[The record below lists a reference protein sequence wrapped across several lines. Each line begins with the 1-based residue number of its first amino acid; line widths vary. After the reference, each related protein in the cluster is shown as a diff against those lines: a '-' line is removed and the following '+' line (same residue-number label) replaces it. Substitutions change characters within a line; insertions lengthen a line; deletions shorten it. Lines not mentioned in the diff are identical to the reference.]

1 MDKAKKVCKYQI
13 ETFIKPTIIYYL
25 IFIAVI
31 VVLSMLAGSSEGNFR
46 SSGLELSTWI
56 FIFVTALNSF
66 KGPFYFSQANN
77 VSRKSFYLGTLF
89 YSVIVSLIIPVIDII
104 INRIYNLFVG
114 CPMNYDMIY
123 GKVRDIAFFEG
134 VSFKVD
140 NSITSL
146 LGNYL
151 FLVGVL
157 LVIFSIGVL
166 ITTVLFRLNKI
177 GKYIAGGIIATLVMT
192 SSFISESFWINI
204 GGLLSKIFGYESRN
218 VYVGVTTLIV
228 IYSIC
233 FVINYILQRKAE
245 ATK

>member
-25 IFIAVI
+25 IFIAVVVVFTI
-31 VVLSMLAGSSEGNFR
+31 VAKYNEGNFV

-56 FIFVTALNSF
+56 FIFVVALNSF

-77 VSRKSFYLGTLF
+77 VSRKSFYFGTLF
-89 YSVIVSLIIPVIDII
+89 YSLVVSLVIPLIDII
-104 INRIYNLFVG
+104 INRIYNLFVE

-123 GKVRDIAFFEG
+123 GRVRDITFVEDI
-134 VSFKVD
+134 SFKVD
-140 NSITSL
+140 NSVTSL

-157 LVIFSIGVL
+157 LVIFSIGLL
-166 ITTVLFRLNKI
+166 ITTVLFRLNKV
-177 GKYIAGGIIATLVMT
+177 GKCIAGGIIATFVMT
-192 SSFISESFWINI
+192 SSFIPKNFWINI
-204 GGLLSKIFGYESRN
+204 GSLLSKIFGYESRN
-218 VYVGVTTLIV
+218 VYLGVTTLIAISAV
-228 IYSIC
+228 C
-233 FVINYILQRKAE
+233 FMINYILQRKAE

>member
-31 VVLSMLAGSSEGNFR
+31 FALSILARSSEGNFR
-46 SSGLELSTWI
+46 SSGLEFSTWI
-56 FIFVTALNSF
+56 FIFVIALNSF

-77 VSRKSFYLGTLF
+77 VSRKSFYLGTF
-89 YSVIVSLIIPVIDII
+89 IYSVVVSLVIPVIDII
-104 INRIYNLFVG
+104 INRIYNLFVE
-114 CPMNYDMIY
+114 CPMIYDIIY
-123 GKVRDIAFFEG
+123 GKVRDITFFEG

-146 LGNYL
+146 LENYL

-177 GKYIAGGIIATLVMT
+177 GKYIAGGIIAIFVIA
-192 SSFISESFWINI
+192 SNFISESFWINL
-204 GGLLSKIFGYESRN
+204 GSLFSKIFGYESRN
-218 VYVGVTTLIV
+218 VYLGVTTLIV
-228 IYSIC
+228 ISSTC

>member
-134 VSFKVD
+134 VLFKVD

-157 LVIFSIGVL
+157 LVIFSIGLL

-228 IYSIC
+228 ISSIC

>member
-31 VVLSMLAGSSEGNFR
+31 VVLSILARSSEGNFR
-46 SSGLELSTWI
+46 SSGLEFSTWI
-56 FIFVTALNSF
+56 FIFVIALNSF

-89 YSVIVSLIIPVIDII
+89 YSVVVSLVIPVIDII
-104 INRIYNLFVG
+104 INRIYNLFVE

-146 LGNYL
+146 LENYL

-157 LVIFSIGVL
+157 LVIFSIGLL
-166 ITTVLFRLNKI
+166 ITTVLFRLNNI
-177 GKYIAGGIIATLVMT
+177 GKCIAGGIIATLTIT
-192 SSFISESFWINI
+192 SSFISESFWANI
-204 GGLLSKIFGYESRN
+204 GSLFSKIFGYESRN
-218 VYVGVTTLIV
+218 VYLGVTTLIV
-228 IYSIC
+228 ISSIC